1 MHLKAPFDSLDIDLD
16 PEEQDLIKECFKK
29 QADFDRQGKKANMAL
44 NETRICGATWKQLWA
59 QGILNYDNKDTKTLK
74 VPLNRKH
81 QLMLMRYIEAETVE
95 KDFIAKGL
103 GNKFT

>member
-44 NETRICGATWKQLWA
+44 NETRICGATWK
-59 QGILNYDNKDTKTLK
+59 
-74 VPLNRKH
+74 
-81 QLMLMRYIEAETVE
+81 
-95 KDFIAKGL
+95 
-103 GNKFT
+103 